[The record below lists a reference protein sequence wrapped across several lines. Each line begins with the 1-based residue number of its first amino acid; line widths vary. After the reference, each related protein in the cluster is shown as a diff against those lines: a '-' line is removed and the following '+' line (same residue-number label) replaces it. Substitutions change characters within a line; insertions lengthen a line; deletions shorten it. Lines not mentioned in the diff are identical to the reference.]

1 MRARVPPLARLD
13 KPPVL
18 AAAGIAVT
26 DDHDLPGDRRC
37 HAADPFGNRLE
48 PMAERASPAA

>member
-1 MRARVPPLARLD
+1 MKARVPPLARLD

-26 DDHDLPGDRRC
+26 DDHALPGDRRC

-48 PMAERASPAA
+48 LMAERASPAA